1 VKGLNVPTGPTI
13 FSGGVVMVRGDGGT
27 APRNN
32 SVFAN
37 DFGRNKPDIYWD
49 GSGPGNRFARNNC
62 DKSVPARLC
71 R

>member
-1 VKGLNVPTGPTI
+1 V
-13 FSGGVVMVRGDGGT
+13 VRGVGGT

-49 GSGPGNRFARNNC
+49 GSGISNRFANNNC
-62 DKSVPARLC
+62 NTSVPARLC
-71 R
+71 N

>member
-27 APRNN
+27 PPRNN

-49 GSGPGNRFARNNC
+49 GSGPDNRFARNNC